1 MVRVIGIVSAKGG
14 VGKTTVTANL
24 GAALASEFGRN
35 VVAVDCNLTT
45 SHLGLYLGVYSPSYT
60 LNNVLRNEVSLQKAT
75 CEHAS
80 GLKVVPASLG
90 IDDLYDIDTNNLRKI
105 LKKTF
110 GQADM
115 ILLDSSPGLGREA
128 LITIQTSDELIF
140 VTTPHIAPIV
150 DITKT
155 RQLAIRM
162 HKKSIG
168 IVLNRVKNQRYE
180 LTTEEIEQLTNLP
193 VIATIPEDEN
203 AIKSTNSKV
212 PLVSMYPNSLGSRA
226 FFKLAADLVGEKY
239 YHKSGLIERIVNI
252 FKRNRA
258 NLIN

>member
-24 GAALASEFGRN
+24 GAALASEFGRK

-45 SHLGLYLGVYSPSYT
+45 SHLGLYLGVYSPLYT
-60 LNNVLRNEVSLQKAT
+60 LNNILRNEVSLQQAT

-80 GLKVVPASLG
+80 GLKVIPASLG
-90 IDDLYDIDTNNLRKI
+90 INDLYDIDTNNLRKI
-105 LKKTF
+105 LKNTF
-110 GQADM
+110 SQMDI

-128 LITIQTSDELIF
+128 LITLQTSEELIF

-155 RQLAIRM
+155 RQLATRM
-162 HKKSIG
+162 HKKPIG

-180 LTTEEIEQLTNLP
+180 LKTEEIEQLTNLP

-239 YHKSGLIERIVNI
+239 YYKPGLIERIVNI